1 MTMQRCSLQFMGGL
15 ALGAMVG
22 AGLALIFAPRS
33 GQDMRNLIME
43 QMKTLQEETKDRVA
57 ELEHQ
62 AGDKFHAWE
71 DLGKET
77 FEKQK
82 QAFMDAVKPQ
92 TEVLP
97 RD

>member
-1 MTMQRCSLQFMGGL
+1 MVNQRNCRQFMGGL
-15 ALGAMVG
+15 ALGAVVG

-62 AGDKFHAWE
+62 AGDKFHSWE
-71 DLGKET
+71 DLGRET

-82 QAFMDAVKPQ
+82 QAFMDAVTPK